1 MQMQELDELNGRA
14 AIAGELTFVQGPEGS
29 IIAEIENRHAS
40 AKVSLVGAHVYSFI
54 PKGHDPVIW
63 MSPKAAQTIRT
74 MIHGG
79 IPFCFP
85 WFADHPTDKKKP
97 LHGFAHQSVWN
108 VSETESLADGRTR
121 ILFSLKD
128 NNEIRKLWSP
138 SFIAELTVIVGEQLD
153 VSVRIRN
160 TDNSVMKL
168 TDALHSYFNVGDVS
182 DIVIKGLDGVE
193 YIDKTDNFM
202 RKRQKGDIV
211 PSSETNRIYLDT
223 QSDCVISD
231 KRLKRDIYVK
241 KTGSRTTV
249 VWNPWLLCE
258 KIPDMNADSYRT
270 MICVETANTENDSV
284 ILQPGGE
291 HRFSV
296 NISVKKTIEL

>member
-1 MQMQELDELNGRA
+1 MLMHELHELNNRA
-14 AIAGELTFVQGPEGS
+14 AIAGELSFVQGPDDS
-29 IIAEIENRHAS
+29 IIAEIENRYAS

-63 MSPKAAQTIRT
+63 MSPKAAETIRT

-79 IPFCFP
+79 IPLCFP

-121 ILFSLKD
+121 ISFILKD
-128 NNEIRKLWSP
+128 TAEIRKLWTP
-138 SFIAELTVIVGEQLD
+138 SFVAILTVLVGEELSVD
-153 VSVRIRN
+153 VHIRN
-160 TDNSVMKL
+160 TDNSIMKL
-168 TDALHSYFNVGDVS
+168 TDALHSYFNIGDIS
-182 DIVIKGLDGVE
+182 DIAIKGLDGVDF
-193 YIDKTDNFM
+193 IDKTDNFT
-202 RKRQKGDIV
+202 RKRQKGDIAV
-211 PSSETNRIYLDT
+211 SGEINRIYLDT
-223 QSDCVISD
+223 QSECIIYD
-231 KRLKRDIYVK
+231 KRLKREISIK

-249 VWNPWLLCE
+249 VWNPWFLCE
-258 KIPDMNADSYRT
+258 NIPDMVPESYRT

-296 NISVKKTIEL
+296 NISVKRT